1 MDQKDGRLD
10 KNSLITSLELINK
23 KLDEGISQLNLLLM
37 RINSTNE
44 Q

>member
-10 KNSLITSLELINK
+10 KKSLIASLDLINK
-23 KLDEGISQLNLLLM
+23 KLDEGITQLNLLLT
-37 RINSTNE
+37 RINNNE

>member
-10 KNSLITSLELINK
+10 KNLLITSLELINK